1 MIKLL
6 IADDHTVLRQAL
18 CEMLE
23 RKGEYKVV
31 AQAADGVEMLE
42 LLRSCVPDLVL
53 MDVTMPRLSGVEA
66 LERMAQ
72 EKIGIPVL
80 VLSADDGEK
89 NIRMVLKAGA
99 KGFMPKNSNIEE
111 LEFAISS
118 VMQGKTYLSP
128 SITDALM
135 TEPLPS
141 SSTQSPLTVL
151 TQRELEI
158 FVHLADGKTNRTI
171 GKLLHIST
179 RTVDTHR
186 ANILK
191 KLNLKTNAELVKL
204 AIAQG
209 LITV

>member
-18 CEMLE
+18 CDMLE

-31 AQAADGVEMLE
+31 AQAADGLEMLE
-42 LLRSCVPDLVL
+42 LLKNCVPDIVL
-53 MDVTMPRLSGVEA
+53 MDVTMPRLSGIEA

-72 EKIGIPVL
+72 ERIGVPVL

-89 NIRMVLKAGA
+89 NIRTVLKAGA

-111 LEFAISS
+111 LEFAIAS

-141 SSTQSPLTVL
+141 ASTPSPLSVL
-151 TQRELEI
+151 TQREIEI
-158 FVHLADGKTNRTI
+158 FVHLADGKTNRSI

-204 AIAQG
+204 AIGQG